1 MPAPGLGEGTTSSR
15 NLEAQ
20 APAALGTPFHILPKG
35 RESKTLVPQPTQITL
50 WYSFRRKRPALCL
63 ELPPASGFPLI
74 IISVKHLL

>member
-50 WYSFRRKRPALCL
+50 WYSFR
-63 ELPPASGFPLI
+63 
-74 IISVKHLL
+74 